1 MRSRPATIV
10 ALCAWLLA
18 TGSHWDLVQT
28 FAWGRMIATYAQ
40 TMPLARAV
48 QLTFTADNLCG
59 VCEVVNDARQD
70 PAAAHAAP
78 TNPAEGKMLL
88 ALASSTDVVL
98 GLIELSRFPAPQ
110 PPPLSQGRPAPPSE
124 PPRAV

>member
-1 MRSRPATIV
+1 MRSRLATII

-59 VCEVVNDARQD
+59 VCEVVSDAKQD
-70 PAAAHAAP
+70 PAAAHSAP
-78 TNPAEGKMLL
+78 MNPAEGKILL
-88 ALASSTDVVL
+88 ALASSPNVVL
-98 GLIELSRFPAPQ
+98 GLVELSRFPTLQ
-110 PPPLSQGRPAPPSE
+110 SPPLSRGRPAPPSE

>member
-1 MRSRPATIV
+1 MRSRLATIV

-59 VCEVVNDARQD
+59 VCEVVSDAKQD
-70 PAAAHAAP
+70 PASMAAAP
-78 TNPAEGKMLL
+78 TNPAEGKILL
-88 ALASSTDVVL
+88 ALASHPTVVL
-98 GLIELSRFPAPQ
+98 GLVEISRFPALQ
-110 PPPLSQGRPAPPSE
+110 PAPLSQGHPAPPSE

>member
-1 MRSRPATIV
+1 MRSRLATII

-59 VCEVVNDARQD
+59 VCEIVSDAKQD
-70 PAAAHAAP
+70 PASTAAAP
-78 TNPAEGKMLL
+78 TNPAEGKILL
-88 ALASSTDVVL
+88 ALASSPTVVL
-98 GLIELSRFPAPQ
+98 GLVELSRFPGVQ
-110 PPPLSQGRPAPPSE
+110 SPPLSQGRPAPPSE

>member
-1 MRSRPATIV
+1 MRSRLATII

-28 FAWGRMIATYAQ
+28 FAWGKMIATYAQ

-59 VCEVVNDARQD
+59 VCEIVSDAKQD
-70 PAAAHAAP
+70 PASPVTAP
-78 TNPAEGKMLL
+78 ANPTEGKVLL
-88 ALASSTDVVL
+88 ALASPHAVIL
-98 GLIELSRFPAPQ
+98 GLAELSRFPHAST
-110 PPPLSQGRPAPPSE
+110 PPLSHGRPAPPSE